1 MATASTDSMLKARA
15 MEDRL
20 LGGGAGGAASTSAD
34 LDVSLIPV
42 T

>member
-1 MATASTDSMLKARA
+1 MATTSTDSMPKARA
-15 MEDRL
+15 VEDRL
-20 LGGGAGGAASTSAD
+20 FGGCAGGAASTSAD